1 MTASNVAYLPT
12 ALPCRERPVPT
23 AQALSWEQYA
33 GRACCACG
41 KPLTT
46 GAVHRGVARGRQG
59 AHVLDVEVWTC
70 P

>member
-1 MTASNVAYLPT
+1 MTT
-12 ALPCRERPVPT
+12 AHVVRIAAGLPCRERPIPT
-23 AQALSWEQYA
+23 AQALSHEQYA

-41 KPLTT
+41 KQLTT

-59 AHVLDVEVWTC
+59 AHVLDVEVWSC